1 MSPNARGFREAPR
14 HIVPLTMCQF
24 DITASR
30 HFRSPWV
37 TKSPFPC
44 YTSTSGVVEKEW
56 RWQLVS
62 RCTVLSLNYNL
73 AYRVS
78 LKKGTFSVF
87 VLFLF
92 YE

>member
-1 MSPNARGFREAPR
+1 MFQNARGFREAR

-24 DITASR
+24 GITASR

-44 YTSTSGVVEKEW
+44 YTSMSGVVDKEW

-62 RCTVLSLNYNL
+62 RCTVLSLNYNST
-73 AYRVS
+73 YRVS
-78 LKKGTFSVF
+78 LKKGNFPICV
-87 VLFLF
+87 
-92 YE
+92 